1 MKLKKFGKKIRIYSR
16 ALKRRTV
23 GISYGDKWEG
33 KDNEFYEKMHQHGHI
48 MNKDFVSYVKNK
60 KDIKTVLEVGCG
72 TGIYPIKYKDLFTNL
87 DYTGI
92 DISKSVINYCK
103 KNSNFEFICGDFS
116 KMELDRQFDLVFS
129 HGVINHVPDI
139 DLFFSKIVSCTKKYA
154 HIQASHGYFPDL
166 EKHNMVWAE
175 NDGIYNS
182 QLSVKQTKKTLL
194 DLGLKEDEFVIS
206 PQETGSNALS
216 TLIEITKTL

>member
-1 MKLKKFGKKIRIYSR
+1 MKLKEFEKKFRIYSR
-16 ALKRRTV
+16 AIKRRTI

-33 KDNEFYEKMHQHGHI
+33 KDNEFYELMHQHGHI
-48 MNKDFVSYVKNK
+48 MNKDFVSYIKNK
-60 KDIKTVLEVGCG
+60 KNIKTVLEIGCG
-72 TGIYPIKYKDLFTNL
+72 TGIYPIKYKEQFTYL

-92 DISKSVINYCK
+92 DISKSAIDYCK
-103 KNSNFEFICGDFS
+103 KNSNFDFICGDFS
-116 KMELDRQFDLVFS
+116 KMDFNRIFDLVFS

-139 DLFFSKIVSCTKKYA
+139 DLFLSKIVTSSKKYA
-154 HIQASHGYFPDL
+154 HIQASHGFFPDL
-166 EKHNMVWAE
+166 EEHNMVWAK

-182 QLSVKQTKKTLL
+182 QLSVKQIKKTLL
-194 DLGLKEDEFVIS
+194 KLGLKEEEFVIR